1 MRVNSVE
8 GLRYME
14 RDGYQ
19 VLFIWLCL
27 FELVRGLRFLVSCV
41 CLLGDDLFVVAGQA
55 LLRVSIQRIGLF

>member
-1 MRVNSVE
+1 
-8 GLRYME
+8 ME

-55 LLRVSIQRIGLF
+55 LLRVSIQRVGLF